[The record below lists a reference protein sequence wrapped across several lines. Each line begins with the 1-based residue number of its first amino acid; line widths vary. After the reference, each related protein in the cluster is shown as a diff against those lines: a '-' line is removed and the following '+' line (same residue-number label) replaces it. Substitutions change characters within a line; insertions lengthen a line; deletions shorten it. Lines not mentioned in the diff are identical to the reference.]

1 MIASTH
7 LAAGAAVG
15 ALSYRFLFRSD
26 PVYGLVGALI
36 LGVVSHLA
44 LDGIPHSEEEIYKPD
59 GSGQYQFI
67 ILSVELALSFLA
79 IYLCGAFDP
88 FWSMPNQ
95 YLLAGMIGAGLP
107 DAPHIIMQALKVDW
121 KFLKVADQFNAY
133 FHTSLHPAS
142 FWQGFIPQ
150 IAILAISLSVLL
162 LLKLEVIRSTP

>member
-36 LGVVSHLA
+36 LGVASHFA

-59 GSGQYQFI
+59 GTGQYQFF
-67 ILSVELALSFLA
+67 ILSAELMLSLLA

-88 FWSMPNQ
+88 FRSMPNQ

-121 KFLKVADQFNAY
+121 KFLKMIDQLNSY
-133 FHTSLHPAS
+133 FHTPLHPAS

-150 IAILAISLSVLL
+150 IAILAFSLTVLCF
-162 LLKLEVIRSTP
+162 LKLEVIRATP